1 MMKAKKQEK
10 TRPVPTSTDNGA
22 GGALNRKGSIRSI
35 LNDGINVDVKASTEF
50 NPSAKDQSL
59 NKAVFRKKY
68 GFETEFPYF
77 YILDAKVSPL
87 DQTQILRVGK
97 YAIPFSDAKVR
108 TCKHG

>member
-1 MMKAKKQEK
+1 MKISSQNHSG
-10 TRPVPTSTDNGA
+10 P
-22 GGALNRKGSIRSI
+22 ALNRKGSIRSI
-35 LNDGINVDVKASTEF
+35 IDDGVNAEVKASTEF

-87 DQTQILRVGK
+87 DQT
-97 YAIPFSDAKVR
+97 
-108 TCKHG
+108 